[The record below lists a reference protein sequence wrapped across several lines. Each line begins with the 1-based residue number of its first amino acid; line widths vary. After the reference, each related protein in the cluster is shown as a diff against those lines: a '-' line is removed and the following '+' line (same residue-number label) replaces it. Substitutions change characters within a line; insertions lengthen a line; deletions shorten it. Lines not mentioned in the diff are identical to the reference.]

1 MTKERGRTSVKKYS
15 EDERR
20 ALRFKIEEF
29 NTEYSAAL
37 DDQDINRWPS
47 FFTDDAFY
55 RVTAKENF
63 DQGLPVGLVWLE
75 GRAMFLDRVAA
86 IENTMVFAPRY
97 LRHYVTNVDV
107 LGFND
112 AQEICAKANY
122 LIVETLMEDST
133 KIFQAGIYQDIFV
146 YDESGCLK
154 LKFRDC
160 IYDSLLIPN
169 DMVFPV

>member
-1 MTKERGRTSVKKYS
+1 
-15 EDERR
+15 
-20 ALRFKIEEF
+20 
-29 NTEYSAAL
+29 
-37 DDQDINRWPS
+37 
-47 FFTDDAFY
+47 
-55 RVTAKENF
+55 
-63 DQGLPVGLVWLE
+63 
-75 GRAMFLDRVAA
+75 
-86 IENTMVFAPRY
+86 MVFAPRY